1 MGGYVRRP
9 APVDITETLDNA
21 MEENAAILSE
31 YKDEHNYI
39 DTVTY
44 FVDKVKPGGDWDFK
58 SQEDWALDS
67 NTTYAYNGTE
77 LRYDDIGNIHY
88 GYVGRVIFSS
98 YMLLFAGGAV
108 QIYAGRSDWSF
119 WRTNFD
125 DPRDQWAIQYGCY
138 PWDMGAES

>member
-1 MGGYVRRP
+1 MK
-9 APVDITETLDNA
+9 DNA
-21 MEENAAILSE
+21 AALSKYE
-31 YKDEHNYI
+31 DEHNYI

-58 SQEDWALDS
+58 SQEDWSLDS
-67 NTTYAYNGTE
+67 DTTYAYNGVE

-98 YMLLFAGGAV
+98 NMLLFSGGEV
-108 QIYAGRSDWSF
+108 QIYAGTSDWSY
-119 WRTNFD
+119 WQTNFD

-138 PWDMGAES
+138 LWDTEGVP